1 MKLKQMVFMKIFIK
15 IKICLVLVI
24 ISKIQNFL
32 ILSIKKVIGKMKD
45 EVKETIISEF
55 VGSKSKLYSL
65 VIVNNEEII

>member
-55 VGSKSKLYSL
+55 VGLKSKLYSL
-65 VIVNNEEII
+65 VIVNNEGII

>member
-32 ILSIKKVIGKMKD
+32 ILSIKKVIDKMKD

-55 VGSKSKLYSL
+55 VGLKSKLYSL

>member
-15 IKICLVLVI
+15 IKICLVLEI
-24 ISKIQNFL
+24 TSKIQNFL

-55 VGSKSKLYSL
+55 VGLKSKLYSL

>member
-45 EVKETIISEF
+45 EVKETIISAF
-55 VGSKSKLYSL
+55 VGLKSKLYSL

>member
-55 VGSKSKLYSL
+55 VGLKSKLYSL

>member
-55 VGSKSKLYSL
+55 IGLKSKLYSL

>member
-15 IKICLVLVI
+15 IKICLVLEI
-24 ISKIQNFL
+24 TSKIQNFL
-32 ILSIKKVIGKMKD
+32 ILSIKEVIGKMKD

-55 VGSKSKLYSL
+55 VGLKSKLYSL